1 MVMVRFH
8 SDVWFR
14 RENND
19 LYHVS
24 RSTDST
30 VYMMIYR
37 LIYRW
42 YCEVVICKILLYIY
56 IYN

>member
-30 VYMMIYR
+30 VYMMIHR

-56 IYN
+56 I